1 MISDKVRS
9 GSTPASWYLRSLAD
23 QDTHRGELRPDGTV
37 VAVCGTAFR
46 PRALRSLGSLA
57 GQRTPNR
64 SARRAITNRPSAH
77 QTHLTCTGTQ

>member
-23 QDTHRGELRPDGTV
+23 QDTHRGELLPDGTV

-57 GQRTPNR
+57 LPGGPADPDQICPACYREQTRTG
-64 SARRAITNRPSAH
+64 A
-77 QTHLTCTGTQ
+77 Q